1 MYPFDSPFTI
11 YHKMSKTVAIY
22 GATAFTAGPVIEY
35 LDNHPDSGQFKLIL
49 SGRNLE
55 KLDKIQA
62 KLSKKVEIVGLELS
76 DEAGVKSLVNRSDV
90 IINVAGKLLAFVRA
104 KLTRKDLT
112 ASTMLRLSYGKL
124 KSYLDISS

>member
-1 MYPFDSPFTI
+1 
-11 YHKMSKTVAIY
+11 MSKTLAIY

-76 DEAGVKSLVNRSDV
+76 DEPGVKSLVDRSDV
-90 IINVAGKLLAFVRA
+90 IINVAGTLSLFVLAM
-104 KLTRKDLT
+104 LTRKDPT

-124 KSYLDISS
+124 RSYLRIPS